1 GPAARLRCL
10 APAAPSH
17 PESSEAAFAPLARR
31 YEPIFD
37 PGLFSKARYLAGDDD
52 RRLAE
57 LHQAL
62 RDDRTRAVFCAR
74 GGYGAMRLLKR
85 LQLDGA
91 PPKPLVG
98 FSDITSLHLAFLARD
113 RASIHGPVLTQ
124 LAKQPTD
131 SLERLFGLLESD
143 LSARLF
149 VGT

>member
-1 GPAARLRCL
+1 MTETVVQKPPRLRPADRVSVI
-10 APAAPSH
+10 APAGPFDR
-17 PESSEAAFAPLARR
+17 ESFEAGFDVLPRR

-74 GGYGAMRLLKR
+74 GGYGAMRLLKP
-85 LQLDGA
+85 LPLDGA
-91 PPKPLVG
+91 PKPLVG
-98 FSDITSLHLAFLARD
+98 FSDITSLHLALLAGD

-124 LAKQPTD
+124 
-131 SLERLFGLLESD
+131 
-143 LSARLF
+143 
-149 VGT
+149 